1 MAHALNRCGHTP
13 LNVMAASRKAT
24 YIFAIALTLAVL
36 GIYLPGI
43 RNELLFDDLRL
54 SDGTIFGEYGSLLQF
69 KQRLL
74 SYGSFVWLQGLF
86 GEGWWKQRIFNVALH
101 LGTVAAIYALL
112 KALLEHAKFPK
123 EFEEQAHF
131 GASRTAAL
139 QVGVALF
146 ALNPVAVYAVGYL
159 VQRSIVMA
167 TLFAVL
173 ACWLFV
179 RGLQTNRAGWYGASL
194 VSYVFAVLSK
204 EYAVM
209 TVAMAVPLYV
219 YVRRPGWRAIAAV
232 TGGSLF
238 ALALAG
244 IAFWGIYGSLVGKVF
259 DPRSV
264 ALVQQLEAMRPGIA
278 DHIYPLSILNEAAL
292 FFAYGFLWLIPNV
305 QWMSVDLRPAFPL
318 GFGSWLHLLG
328 ATSYIA
334 LFFASMWMVLRQRN
348 ALATVG
354 LFLLFPLLW
363 FVTEFATVWV
373 QDPFV
378 LYRSYL
384 WAVAVPGLI
393 AIALTGFKPRT
404 IYTAGIVL
412 ALVFGALALERM
424 ASLKDDGTAWADA
437 AEKID
442 TKAPANAVGRSR
454 PFLNLG
460 AYHLEKGS
468 LALAERAFVTADALG
483 DLGGNARFNIGVT
496 LQQQKKHA
504 EALQA
509 FAAAQAKGFTGQS
522 LHYHRGESAFAL
534 GQFQLAFESFGNALK
549 ETNAT
554 NASDQ
559 KMRVLLLQRHADAA
573 IAAQQYDAAI
583 RDFETLLGMSPK
595 HPRLLLGMG
604 MAMVG
609 KGDTQRALP
618 LFDQLIASS
627 PSAAAYYGRGVALY
641 RAGKLNDGLKDLD
654 EAIKLEPRNPQYR
667 QIRDQLAA
675 SGKSTAKSKP

>member
-1 MAHALNRCGHTP
+1 
-13 LNVMAASRKAT
+13 MAASRKAT

-36 GIYLPGI
+36 GIYLPGL

-74 SYGSFVWLQGLF
+74 SYGSFVWLQSLF

-123 EFEEQAHF
+123 EFEAQAHF

-244 IAFWGIYGSLVGKVF
+244 VAFWGIYGSLVGKVF

-264 ALVQQLEAMRPGIA
+264 ALVQQLEALRPGIA
-278 DHIYPLSILNEAAL
+278 GHIYPLSILNEAAL

-318 GFGSWLHLLG
+318 GFGSWLHMLG
-328 ATSYIA
+328 AVGYVA
-334 LFFASMWMVLRQRN
+334 LFFASIWMVLRQRN

-404 IYTAGIVL
+404 IYSAGIVL

-437 AEKID
+437 AEKVD
-442 TKAPANAVGRSR
+442 TKASPNALGRAR

-460 AYHLEKGS
+460 SYQADKGYYS
-468 LALAERAFVTADALG
+468 QAERSFLTADALD
-483 DLGGNARFNIGVT
+483 DLGGNARFNLGVV

-504 EALQA
+504 DALNA
-509 FAAAQAKGFTGQS
+509 FTAAENKGFSGQS
-522 LHYHRGESAFAL
+522 LDYHRGESAFAL
-534 GQFQLAFESFGNALK
+534 GQYSLAFESYSAALK
-549 ETNAT
+549 QSAE
-554 NASDQ
+554 S
-559 KMRVLLLQRHADAA
+559 ADAA
-573 IAAQQYDAAI
+573 KKMRTLLLLRRADAAVATQQYDVAI
-583 RDFETLLGMSPK
+583 GDFHTLLQEPPRSP
-595 HPRLLLGMG
+595 RALLGLG
-604 MAMVG
+604 MALVG
-609 KGDTQRALP
+609 KGDAHKALP
-618 LFDQLIASS
+618 VFDELLASA
-627 PSAAAYYGRGVALY
+627 PSAPAHYGRGVALY
-641 RAGKLNDGLKDLD
+641 RMGKVEEGLKELD
-654 EAIKLEPRNPQYR
+654 TAIKLDPRNPQYPQVR
-667 QIRDQLAA
+667 NMLQQESKTGRVGT
-675 SGKSTAKSKP
+675 SKSKP

>member
-1 MAHALNRCGHTP
+1 MAT
-13 LNVMAASRKAT
+13 SRKAT
-24 YIFAIALTLAVL
+24 YLFAIALVLAVL

-43 RNELLFDDLRL
+43 RNDLLFDDLRL

-69 KQRLL
+69 KQRML
-74 SYGSFVWLQGLF
+74 SYGSFVWLQSLF
-86 GEGWWKQRIFNVALH
+86 GEGWWKQRFLNIALH
-101 LGTVAAIYALL
+101 LGTVACIYALL
-112 KALLEHAKFPK
+112 KALLTQAKFPQ
-123 EFEEQAHF
+123 EFEDQPHF
-131 GASRTAAL
+131 EASRTAAL

-179 RGLQTNRAGWYGASL
+179 RGLQTGRAGWYAGAL
-194 VSYVFAVLSK
+194 GSYVLAVLSK

-209 TVAMAVPLYV
+209 TAAMAMPLYI
-219 YVRRPGWRAIAAV
+219 YIRRPGWRAIAIVA
-232 TGGSLF
+232 GGTLLV
-238 ALALAG
+238 LALAAA
-244 IAFWGIYGSLVGKVF
+244 AFFGIYGAVLGKVF
-259 DPRSV
+259 DPRSA
-264 ALVQQLEAMRPGIA
+264 ALVQQLEAMRPGITA
-278 DHIYPLSILNEAAL
+278 QIYPLSLLNEAAL
-292 FFAYGFLWLIPNV
+292 FFAYGLLWFVPNV

-318 GFGSWLHLLG
+318 GFASWGHLAGTLGYVCLLG
-328 ATSYIA
+328 VAI
-334 LFFASMWMVLRQRN
+334 WMVVRRKD
-348 ALATVG
+348 ALG
-354 LFLLFPLLW
+354 LAGLILLFPLLW
-363 FVTEFATVWV
+363 FATEFATVWV

-384 WAVAVPGLI
+384 WAVAVPGLV
-393 AIALTGFKPRT
+393 AIVLTGFKPKT
-404 IYTAGIVL
+404 IYAVGVL
-412 ALVFGALALERM
+412 IALIFGGLALERNL
-424 ASLKDDGTAWADA
+424 SLRDEGTAWADA

-468 LALAERAFVTADALG
+468 LALAERAFLTADALG

-509 FAAAQAKGFTGQS
+509 FAAAQAKGFSGQS

-534 GQFQLAFESFGNALK
+534 GQFPLAFESFGAALK
-549 ETNAT
+549 DAT
-554 NASDQ
+554 QGNNTDK
-559 KMRVLLLQRHADAA
+559 KMQVLLLQRHADAG

-583 RDFETLLGMSPK
+583 SDFETLLQMSPK

-609 KGDTQRALP
+609 KGDTQKAVP
-618 LFDQLIASS
+618 LFDDLIASA
-627 PSAAAYYGRGVALY
+627 PSAPAYYGRGVAFY

-654 EAIKLEPRNPQYR
+654 EAIKLEPRNAQYR
-667 QIRDQLAA
+667 QVREQLTSAIKPA
-675 SGKSTAKSKP
+675 GKSKP

>member
-1 MAHALNRCGHTP
+1 M
-13 LNVMAASRKAT
+13 
-24 YIFAIALTLAVL
+24 
-36 GIYLPGI
+36 
-43 RNELLFDDLRL
+43 
-54 SDGTIFGEYGSLLQF
+54 
-69 KQRLL
+69 
-74 SYGSFVWLQGLF
+74 
-86 GEGWWKQRIFNVALH
+86 
-101 LGTVAAIYALL
+101 
-112 KALLEHAKFPK
+112 
-123 EFEEQAHF
+123 
-131 GASRTAAL
+131 
-139 QVGVALF
+139 
-146 ALNPVAVYAVGYL
+146 
-159 VQRSIVMA
+159 
-167 TLFAVL
+167 
-173 ACWLFV
+173 
-179 RGLQTNRAGWYGASL
+179 
-194 VSYVFAVLSK
+194 
-204 EYAVM
+204 
-209 TVAMAVPLYV
+209 
-219 YVRRPGWRAIAAV
+219 

-264 ALVQQLEAMRPGIA
+264 ALVQQLEAMRPGITGL
-278 DHIYPLSILNEAAL
+278 IYPLSILNEAAL

-328 ATSYIA
+328 ATGYVA
-334 LFFASMWMVLRQRN
+334 LFFASIWMVLRQRN

-412 ALVFGALALERM
+412 ALVFGALALERV

-534 GQFQLAFESFGNALK
+534 GQFTLAFESFGAALK
-549 ETNAT
+549 DAAKANNT
-554 NASDQ
+554 DK
-559 KMRVLLLQRHADAA
+559 KMRVLLLQRRADAG

-583 RDFETLLGMSPK
+583 SDFETLLQMSPK

-609 KGDTQRALP
+609 KGDTQKAIP
-618 LFDQLIASS
+618 LFDDLIASA
-627 PSAAAYYGRGVALY
+627 PSAPAYYGRGVALY

-654 EAIKLEPRNPQYR
+654 EAIKLEPRNAQYR
-667 QIRDQLAA
+667 QVREQLAA
-675 SGKSTAKSKP
+675 TTKPSNKSKP

>member
-1 MAHALNRCGHTP
+1 MAT
-13 LNVMAASRKAT
+13 SRKAT
-24 YIFAIALTLAVL
+24 YLFAIALVLAVL

-43 RNELLFDDLRL
+43 RNDLLFDDLRL

-69 KQRLL
+69 KQRML
-74 SYGSFVWLQGLF
+74 SYGSFVWLQSLF
-86 GEGWWKQRIFNVALH
+86 GEGWWKQRFLNIALH
-101 LGTVAAIYALL
+101 LGTVACIYALL
-112 KALLEHAKFPK
+112 KALLTQAKFPQ
-123 EFEEQAHF
+123 EFEDQPHF
-131 GASRTAAL
+131 EASRTAAL

-179 RGLQTNRAGWYGASL
+179 RGLQTGRAGWYAGAL
-194 VSYVFAVLSK
+194 GSYVLAVLSK

-209 TVAMAVPLYV
+209 TAAMAVPLYI
-219 YVRRPGWRAIAAV
+219 YIRRPGWKAIGVVA
-232 TGGSLF
+232 GGALLV
-238 ALALAG
+238 LALAAA
-244 IAFWGIYGSLVGKVF
+244 AFFGIYGAVLGKVF
-259 DPRSV
+259 DPRSA
-264 ALVQQLEAMRPGIA
+264 ALVQQLEAMRPGITA
-278 DHIYPLSILNEAAL
+278 HIYPLSLLNEAAL
-292 FFAYGFLWLIPNV
+292 FFAYGLLWFVPNV

-318 GFGSWLHLLG
+318 GFASWGHLAGTLGYVCLLG
-328 ATSYIA
+328 VAI
-334 LFFASMWMVLRQRN
+334 WMVVRRKD
-348 ALATVG
+348 ALG
-354 LFLLFPLLW
+354 LAGLILLFPLLW
-363 FVTEFATVWV
+363 FATEFATVWV

-384 WAVAVPGLI
+384 WAVAVPGLV
-393 AIALTGFKPRT
+393 AIVLTGFKPKT
-404 IYTAGIVL
+404 IYAVGVL
-412 ALVFGALALERM
+412 IALIFGGLALERNL
-424 ASLKDDGTAWADA
+424 SLRDEGTAWADA

-468 LALAERAFVTADALG
+468 LALAERAFLTADALG

-509 FAAAQAKGFTGQS
+509 FAAAQAKGFSGQS

-534 GQFQLAFESFGNALK
+534 GQFPLAFESFGAALK
-549 ETNAT
+549 DAT
-554 NASDQ
+554 QGNNTDK
-559 KMRVLLLQRHADAA
+559 KMQVLLLQRHADAG

-583 RDFETLLGMSPK
+583 SDFETLLQMSPK

-609 KGDTQRALP
+609 KGDTQKAVP
-618 LFDQLIASS
+618 LFDDLIASA
-627 PSAAAYYGRGVALY
+627 PSAPAYYGRGVALY

-654 EAIKLEPRNPQYR
+654 EAIKLEPRNAQYR
-667 QIRDQLAA
+667 QVREQLAA
-675 SGKSTAKSKP
+675 TNKPANKSKP

>member
-1 MAHALNRCGHTP
+1 MNRCRHTS

-74 SYGSFVWLQGLF
+74 SYGSFVWLQNLV
-86 GEGWWKQRIFNVALH
+86 GEGWWKQRIFNIVLH
-101 LGTVAAIYALL
+101 LGTVAALYALL
-112 KALLEHAKFPK
+112 KALLEQAKFPK

-179 RGLQTNRAGWYGASL
+179 RGLQTNRAGWYAASL

-219 YVRRPGWRAIAAV
+219 YIRRPGWRAIAAV
-232 TGGSLF
+232 TGGSLV

-244 IAFWGIYGSLVGKVF
+244 VAFWGIYGSLVGKVF

-264 ALVQQLEAMRPGIA
+264 ALVQQLETMRPGITGL
-278 DHIYPLSILNEAAL
+278 IYPLSILNEAAL

-318 GFGSWLHLLG
+318 GFGSWLHVLG
-328 ATSYIA
+328 AVGYVA
-334 LFFASMWMVLRQRN
+334 LFFASIWMVLRQRN

-483 DLGGNARFNIGVT
+483 DLGGNARFNMGVT

-534 GQFQLAFESFGNALK
+534 GQFTLAFESFGAALK
-549 ETNAT
+549 DAAKANNT
-554 NASDQ
+554 DK
-559 KMRVLLLQRHADAA
+559 KMRVLLLQRRADAG

-583 RDFETLLGMSPK
+583 SDFETLLQMSPK

-609 KGDTQRALP
+609 KGDTQKAIP
-618 LFDQLIASS
+618 LFDDLIASA
-627 PSAAAYYGRGVALY
+627 PSAPAYYGRGVALY

-654 EAIKLEPRNPQYR
+654 EAIKLEPRNAQYR
-667 QIRDQLAA
+667 QVREQLAA
-675 SGKSTAKSKP
+675 TTKPSNKSKP

>member
-1 MAHALNRCGHTP
+1 MPT
-13 LNVMAASRKAT
+13 SRKAT
-24 YIFAIALTLAVL
+24 CLFAIALTLAVL
-36 GIYLPGI
+36 GIYLPGVH
-43 RNELLFDDLRL
+43 NELLFDDLRL

-69 KQRLL
+69 KQRML
-74 SYGSFVWLQGLF
+74 SYGSFVWLQGLL
-86 GEGWWKQRIFNVALH
+86 GEGWWKQRIFNISVH
-101 LGTVAAIYALL
+101 LGTVACLYGLL
-112 KALLEHAKFPK
+112 KALLEHTKFPK

-173 ACWLFV
+173 SCWLLV
-179 RGLQTNRAGWYGASL
+179 RGLQTGRAAWYAGAL
-194 VSYVFAVLSK
+194 VSYVLAVLSK

-209 TVAMAVPLYV
+209 TAAMAVPLYI
-219 YVRRPGWRAIAAV
+219 YIRRPSWKAIATVA
-232 TGGSLF
+232 GASMLL
-238 ALALAG
+238 LALAAA
-244 IAFWGIYGSLVGKVF
+244 AFLGIYGSVLGKVF
-259 DPRSV
+259 DPRSA
-264 ALVQQLEAMRPGIA
+264 ALVQQLEAMRPGISA
-278 DHIYPLSILNEAAL
+278 HIYPLSILNEAAL
-292 FFAYGFLWLIPNV
+292 FFAYGFLWFIPNV

-318 GFGSWLHLLG
+318 GFDSWQHLLG
-328 ATSYIA
+328 AAGYVVLLCAAI
-334 LFFASMWMVLRQRN
+334 WMVVRRKG
-348 ALATVG
+348 AVG
-354 LFLLFPLLW
+354 MVGVCLLFPLLW
-363 FVTEFATVWV
+363 FATEFSTVWI

-384 WAVAVPGLI
+384 WAVGVPGLI
-393 AIALTGFKPRT
+393 AIGLTGFRPRT
-404 IYTAGIVL
+404 VYTIGI
-412 ALVFGALALERM
+412 LVAMLFGALALERVL
-424 ASLKDDGTAWADA
+424 SLKDDGTAWADA

-442 TKAPANAVGRSR
+442 TKGPTNAVGRSR

-468 LALAERAFVTADALG
+468 LALAERAFATADALG
-483 DLGGNARFNIGVT
+483 DLDGNARFNIGVT

-504 EALQA
+504 EALGA
-509 FAAAQAKGFTGQS
+509 FSAAEAKGYTGQA
-522 LHYHRGESAFAL
+522 LHYHRAESAFAL
-534 GQFQLAFESFGNALK
+534 GQFPLAYQSFGLALK
-549 ETNAT
+549 EAT
-554 NASDQ
+554 ASAQGDQ

-583 RDFETLLGMSPK
+583 SDFETLLGMSPK

-609 KGDTQRALP
+609 KGDTQKALP

-667 QIRDQLAA
+667 QIRDQLATT
-675 SGKSTAKSKP
+675 GKSTGKAKP